1 MIRGWCPPGLPAYF
15 FVLLHLDQKQ
25 STPDRL
31 ELNDAAPD
39 TPLGTTLLA
48 LNNAHASEL
57 R

>member
-39 TPLGTTLLA
+39 TPLGTTVLA